1 MNDKQRGTL
10 FLTNFIIKTEYNSFP
25 CIVKFKIKA
34 YYLPY
39 NLTILHSF
47 KKMLHI
53 FIYNT

>member
-39 NLTILHSF
+39 NLTI
-47 KKMLHI
+47 
-53 FIYNT
+53 